1 MAEQL
6 TFHLPTQPAL
16 EREDFFVSPGN
27 AAAVASIQGWQD
39 WPQGKLVLV
48 GPEDAGKSHLVH
60 VWAALSGAQIVAAQ
74 DLAGAE
80 IAELAGGA
88 VAVEDAD
95 LIAGDAAAEEA
106 LFHLH
111 NLALAQ
117 GQPLLITAQR
127 PPARWQLQLPDLAS
141 RMQGSAMVTLAPPD
155 DALLA
160 AVLVKLFNDRQV
172 TVDAALINYLVSRME
187 RSFAKAGQLVAAL
200 DQAALA
206 GKSKITPRLAGKVLD
221 NMGRDT
227 P

>member
-1 MAEQL
+1 MGEQL
-6 TFHLPTQPAL
+6 AFELPTEPAL
-16 EREDFFVSPGN
+16 GRGDFFVSPGN

-48 GPEDAGKSHLVH
+48 GAEDAGKTHLAH
-60 VWAALSGAQIVAAQ
+60 VWAALTGARIVTAR
-74 DLAGAE
+74 DLATADIE
-80 IAELAGGA
+80 ALAGGP
-88 VAVEDAD
+88 VAVENADA
-95 LIAGDAAAEEA
+95 IAGDAAAEEA

-117 GQPLLITAQR
+117 GQPLLITAQL

-141 RMQGSAMVTLAPPD
+141 RMQGSAMVALEPPD

-172 TVDAALINYLVSRME
+172 MVEPALVDYLVSRME
-187 RSFAKAGQLVAAL
+187 RSFAGAGRLVAAL

-206 GKSKITPRLAGKVLD
+206 DKRKITRPLAGKVLD
-221 NMGRDT
+221 KLDQDA